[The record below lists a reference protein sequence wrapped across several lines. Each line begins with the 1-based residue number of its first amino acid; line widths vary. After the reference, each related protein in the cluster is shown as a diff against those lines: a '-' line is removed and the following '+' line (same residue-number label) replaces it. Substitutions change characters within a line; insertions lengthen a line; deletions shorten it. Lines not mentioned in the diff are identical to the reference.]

1 MTVTVSVVI
10 PCYNHAHYVHFA
22 LKSILAQTFTAW
34 EAIVVDDGSTDDTP
48 AAVVQFTDARIRYIR
63 QENQGLSAARNT
75 GVGAAQGEYVAFLD
89 ADDEWQPRFL
99 ERCVAVLA
107 HNDALAGVYCFAQF
121 IDPQGVALPQV
132 GGQVVPSGA
141 FRKRLLEGGFF
152 PPCTTLVRTALV
164 REAGLFDT
172 RLTSLEDWDLWLR
185 LSVHYPMQGIPE
197 ALARYRVYPGS
208 MSTNVERMHANR
220 QAVLAKHLGAFTAS
234 PQDWSDEKRCAYG
247 FAYRCTAID
256 SIQQGNWDAGWR
268 YLEQG
273 VAVWPNLLARLDTF
287 YELAC
292 GNQPRGYRGQAATL
306 DIESNAMHMLAWL
319 EKFFAD
325 NDPQFAPLR
334 RTAYANTYLALGM
347 LSDQAG
353 RWSAARRYLLRAVKL
368 DLRLLASPIHSR
380 RLLKLCIGYKT
391 FKTLKRDTKTSPS

>member
-22 LKSILAQTFTAW
+22 LQSILVQTFSAW

-48 AAVVQFTDARIRYIR
+48 TVVAQFTDARIRYIR

-75 GVGAAQGEYVAFLD
+75 GVSAAQGEYVAFLD

-107 HNDALAGVYCFAQF
+107 SNATLAGVYSLAQF
-121 IDPQGVALPQV
+121 IDPQGEALPQV
-132 GGQVVPSGA
+132 GGQVVPSSA

-185 LSVHYPMQGIPE
+185 LSVHHQMQGIPE

-208 MSTNVERMHANR
+208 MSTHVERMHANR
-220 QAVLAKHLGAFTAS
+220 QAVLAKHLGAFAGS
-234 PQDWSDEKRCAYG
+234 PQDWSNEKRCAYG

-256 SIQQGNWDAGWR
+256 FIQQGNWDAGWR
-268 YLEQG
+268 FLEEG
-273 VAVWPNLLARLDTF
+273 LVVWPHLLARLDTF

-306 DIESNAMHMLAWL
+306 DIQGNARHMLTWL
-319 EKFFAD
+319 EKFFAKS
-325 NDPQFAPLR
+325 DPQFAPWR

-353 RWSAARRYLLRAVKL
+353 HWSAARRYLFRAIKFNQ
-368 DLRLLASPIHSR
+368 RLLFSPAHMR
-380 RLLKLCIGYKT
+380 RLLKLCIGYKI
-391 FKTLKRDTKTSPS
+391 FKTLKRDSKTSP